1 MQKSASEIADA
12 IYNTQTFQDT
22 LNAID
27 ADMLGDYYRIDAA
40 DLSDSKVYVSGSFS
54 TAEEIAVFQAS
65 SSDAVENIKKAIDTR
80 LEDLKLAFE
89 NYVPGEMTKINNPV
103 LVTKGTTVV
112 LVLADDTASVSDQ
125 INELRNK
132 KERGFLCPLS
142 WVIIVLILAMA
153 VIIMRRGTPRQGV
166 SILPL
171 ALVPFGYLIAGPIS
185 RWLDGFSLR
194 SVPICSV
201 CLLP

>member
-1 MQKSASEIADA
+1 MCVCLFVDP
-12 IYNTQTFQDT
+12 D
-22 LNAID
+22 
-27 ADMLGDYYRIDAA
+27 RPAA
-40 DLSDSKVYVSGSFS
+40 APAVKCRNLHLKLPMRFITPKLFKIRSMRLMPTCLATITVSTRQISQIPKFMSVVLFS

-125 INELRNK
+125 INELLK
-132 KERGFLCPLS
+132 
-142 WVIIVLILAMA
+142 
-153 VIIMRRGTPRQGV
+153 
-166 SILPL
+166 
-171 ALVPFGYLIAGPIS
+171 
-185 RWLDGFSLR
+185 
-194 SVPICSV
+194 
-201 CLLP
+201 

>member
-1 MQKSASEIADA
+1 
-12 IYNTQTFQDT
+12 
-22 LNAID
+22 
-27 ADMLGDYYRIDAA
+27 MLGDYYRIDAA

-125 INELRNK
+125 INELLK
-132 KERGFLCPLS
+132 
-142 WVIIVLILAMA
+142 
-153 VIIMRRGTPRQGV
+153 
-166 SILPL
+166 
-171 ALVPFGYLIAGPIS
+171 
-185 RWLDGFSLR
+185 
-194 SVPICSV
+194 
-201 CLLP
+201 